1 VIDFKARTM
10 QCAMAHIPV
19 YICDGKSLRCIE
31 PDKQSISADNTAN
44 LKFSLNQVQLKQGER
59 IYFTTDGYADQF
71 GGAKGKKLKYKE
83 LEKLL
88 LETWHLPLQE
98 QKVKLESFFE
108 SWKGVLEQVDDVTL
122 IGIEV

>member
-1 VIDFKARTM
+1 
-10 QCAMAHIPV
+10 
-19 YICDGKSLRCIE
+19 
-31 PDKQSISADNTAN
+31 
-44 LKFSLNQVQLKQGER
+44 VQLKQGER